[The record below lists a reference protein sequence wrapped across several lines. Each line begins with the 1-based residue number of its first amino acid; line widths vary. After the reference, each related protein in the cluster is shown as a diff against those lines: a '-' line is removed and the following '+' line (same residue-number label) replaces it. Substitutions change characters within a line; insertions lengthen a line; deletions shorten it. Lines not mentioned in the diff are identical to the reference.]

1 LSRKKPGAP
10 IVPEQ
15 QAYYRQLLERHG
27 DDPRAVGY
35 NDVPTQHE
43 RYARLARLFDGAPEP
58 FTVHEIGCGLGH
70 FGSYL
75 AQHRPRARYS
85 GSDVVAEFVTACRAK
100 FPGATFHERDVTAE
114 LPAERYDFVTMSGTL
129 NGRLGRSEEEWH
141 AFSTALL
148 EAMFAMCRL
157 GLAANF
163 LSAYADPERMRPE
176 LHYADPRA
184 TLEFATRRLSRHVE
198 IDAGGPLY
206 EFTLR
211 VYRPEFLRARYP
223 APEFDR
229 YFG

>member
-43 RYARLARLFDGAPEP
+43 RYARLARLFDGAPAP

-75 AQHRPRARYS
+75 AEHWPQARYS
-85 GSDVVAEFVTACRAK
+85 GSDVVPEFVSACRAK
-100 FPGATFHERDVTAE
+100 FPDAKFHERDVTAE
-114 LPAERYDFVTMSGTL
+114 LPAERYDFVMMSGTL
-129 NGRLGRSEEEWH
+129 NGRLGRSEAEWR
-141 AFSTALL
+141 AFSASLL
-148 EAMFAMCRL
+148 EAMFAMSRL
-157 GLAANF
+157 GIAANF
-163 LSAYADPERMRPE
+163 LTAYAEPERMRPE
-176 LHYADPRA
+176 LHYADPRDV
-184 TLEFATRRLSRHVE
+184 LDFATRRLSRHVE

-211 VYRPEFLRARYP
+211 VYRPELLRPRYP
-223 APEFDR
+223 GAEFER
-229 YFG
+229 YFK